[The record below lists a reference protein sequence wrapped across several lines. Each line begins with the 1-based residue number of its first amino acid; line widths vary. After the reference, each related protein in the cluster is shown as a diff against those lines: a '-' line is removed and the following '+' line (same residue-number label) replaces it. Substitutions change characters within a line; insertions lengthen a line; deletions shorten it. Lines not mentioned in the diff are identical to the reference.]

1 MSEPPHYYFSHPQ
14 QQRHQQYQ
22 QQQYHQQQS
31 YQQLSQSHFHQ
42 QSFNPQQQ
50 YLMMQQHQI
59 IPQQQ
64 PYPMSQQNNQFSSKQ
79 PHLFDRMCEVITTQQ
94 SRHEAGSLET
104 PPMLTP
110 GNYVQ
115 CSSRFLRFL
124 ELKKPH
130 GKFLKQVILEGPF
143 EWPTR
148 LEIGD
153 PTADPPR
160 APAEK
165 PVPETQLSEDQ
176 KLHREAD
183 EYAMAYILQGIPNPI
198 YRSVDAQKTAKA
210 MWEHVH
216 LLMDGTQLN
225 KDDME
230 SKLYMEYTDIT
241 IEPGE
246 SLESYYHRFTNVVND
261 LE

>member
-1 MSEPPHYYFSHPQ
+1 
-14 QQRHQQYQ
+14 
-22 QQQYHQQQS
+22 
-31 YQQLSQSHFHQ
+31 
-42 QSFNPQQQ
+42 
-50 YLMMQQHQI
+50 MMQQHQI

-64 PYPMSQQNNQFSSKQ
+64 PYQMSQQNNQFSSKQ
-79 PHLFDRMCEVITTQQ
+79 PHWFHRMCEVITTQQ

-115 CSSRFLRFL
+115 WSSRFLRFL

-165 PVPETQLSEDQ
+165 LVP
-176 KLHREAD
+176 
-183 EYAMAYILQGIPNPI
+183 
-198 YRSVDAQKTAKA
+198 
-210 MWEHVH
+210 
-216 LLMDGTQLN
+216 
-225 KDDME
+225 
-230 SKLYMEYTDIT
+230 
-241 IEPGE
+241 
-246 SLESYYHRFTNVVND
+246 
-261 LE
+261 